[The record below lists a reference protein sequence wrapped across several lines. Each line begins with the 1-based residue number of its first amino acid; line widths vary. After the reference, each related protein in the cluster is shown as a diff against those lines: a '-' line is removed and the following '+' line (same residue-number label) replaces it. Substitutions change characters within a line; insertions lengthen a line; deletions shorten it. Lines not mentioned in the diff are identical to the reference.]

1 MEINWL
7 ENSVYVDPLTGLP
20 NFLKFIDSDFSE
32 VFSSNGIIMIFDIVG
47 MVHINE
53 QYGRKIGDLCL
64 KSLSSSISNVL
75 SSLKTFYTFRTGGD
89 EFIAVL
95 PELTLKEIGDMPFT
109 INEKHKE
116 FMEENGVYAHEVH
129 TLVQCYDSKIDSIE
143 SFYELLLKD
152 SDKKLNDKHGKF
164 SKDRLL
170 RHILSNVT
178 SRIRET
184 VASYNDAYHLALT
197 DDISGLPNQRAG
209 KLYLSNLIN
218 EYKIYSTGF
227 SVLFIDGDNLK
238 RYNKISYGAGNDMIK
253 RLSQI
258 LVSSVRSGDK
268 VYRWLSGDE
277 FLVILEN
284 TSGSNTLRLA
294 ERVRSAVE
302 EQSKDWIYPITI
314 SIGIANYPEDGCNI
328 DNIIDKAEKAN
339 GYAKTT
345 GKNKVVKW
353 ESVLI

>member
-32 VFSSNGIIMIFDIVG
+32 VFSSKGIIMIFDIVG

-64 KSLSSSISNVL
+64 KSLSSSISYVL

-95 PELTLKEIGDMPFT
+95 PELALNEIGDIPFI

-116 FMEENGVYAHEVH
+116 FMEENGIHSHDVH
-129 TLVQCYDSKIDSIE
+129 TLVQCYDTKIDSIE

-184 VASYNDAYHLALT
+184 VSSYNDAYHLALT

-209 KLYLSNLIN
+209 KLYLSNLVN

-284 TSGSNTLRLA
+284 TSGANTLRLA

-302 EQSKDWIYPITI
+302 EQSKEWIYPITI